1 MLNLFYIINTYY
13 MFTYSQNQFF
23 HAVRSHTVKVSK
35 MQLQVDLV
43 AEDIL
48 AQWTADHWL
57 HGMLGHHM
65 ELHTI
70 GVFTAV
76 VTIWTLLDL
85 GEKKTLC

>member
-1 MLNLFYIINTYY
+1 M
-13 MFTYSQNQFF
+13 
-23 HAVRSHTVKVSK
+23 KVSE

-65 ELHTI
+65 ELHTV

-76 VTIWTLLDL
+76 VAVWTLLNL
-85 GEKKTLC
+85 GEEKILC